1 MQTASDIGWAAGRA
15 APSPRMGATLPPR
28 YSAMAD
34 EDPEPRPEPRP
45 ETTPGS
51 GAELFHALSD
61 ELRRLAGRIAA
72 REAGHTMQPT
82 ALVNELY
89 MKFCGKGGPRTFQDE
104 VHFMRS
110 AARSMRTILL
120 DHNRRRRRLKHG
132 GAVEIAPLDTVLDHL
147 ESRCGGDLLGV
158 HEALEQLAAED
169 PTLAEYVDLR
179 FFAGRTN
186 ADACRLLGICE
197 RTGDNH
203 WRFAKAWLQRRL
215 RP

>member
-1 MQTASDIGWAAGRA
+1 
-15 APSPRMGATLPPR
+15 
-28 YSAMAD
+28 MAD
-34 EDPEPRPEPRP
+34 QEPEPRPESKSEKP
-45 ETTPGS
+45 ES
-51 GAELFHALSD
+51 GAELFHLLSR
-61 ELRRLAGRIAA
+61 ELRLVAGRIAA

-89 MKFCGKGGPRTFQDE
+89 MKFCGKGPRTFNDE
-104 VHFMRS
+104 VHFMRL

-120 DHNRRRRRLKHG
+120 DHNRRRHRLKNG
-132 GAVEIAPLDTVLDHL
+132 GALEIAPLDTVLEHL
-147 ESRCGGDLLGV
+147 ESRCGGDLFGV

-169 PTLAEYVDLR
+169 PMLAEYVDLR

-186 ADACRLLGICE
+186 AEACRLLGICE

-215 RP
+215 QP